1 MRKKLLKAQ
10 QFINDFEV
18 GNILFCLLGIS
29 LFISLLVSIYI
40 ASGWLVLLLYLL
52 IYIHVFMLYKN
63 CISTVQSIKRSVK
76 RRRAYKGLQ
85 KLMAEVKRDYL
96 S

>member
-1 MRKKLLKAQ
+1 MRKLLLKTQ

-29 LFISLLVSIYI
+29 LFITLLVSIYI
-40 ASGWLVLLLYLL
+40 ASGWLVLLIYVMLYV
-52 IYIHVFMLYKN
+52 HVFMLYKN
-63 CISTVQSIKRSVK
+63 CINTVQSIKRSIK

-85 KLMAEVKRDYL
+85 KLLAEVKRDFL